1 MIFEKKQGNRGS
13 SWLWVQWEGRL
24 TWTTCPNLQLPVWT
38 DDLHTHNNT
47 TQLKMEEVSL
57 YSYEGQREINQ
68 VSKSILMD
76 DDNNQKESV

>member
-1 MIFEKKQGNRGS
+1 
-13 SWLWVQWEGRL
+13 
-24 TWTTCPNLQLPVWT
+24 
-38 DDLHTHNNT
+38 
-47 TQLKMEEVSL
+47 MEEVSL